1 LVKNTLELILLLTLQ
16 TNLKPK
22 INIKNILF
30 ISSWYPNDEDP
41 TLGIFIKRHAYAAA
55 TLNNVAVLIVR
66 SNSKITKYKTSFKEE
81 GEIKEMII
89 TYPKISSSIKGI
101 SSILKIRRYKKYHEI
116 GLQLLIKKGFNPD
129 IVHCNVINPVG
140 IIAKL
145 FKQKHAIP
153 FIVTEHWTGYLKSD
167 GRYQK
172 NKLLKITIPK
182 IAKLAEVI
190 LPVSLDLKRALEQH
204 GIGDNYKIVRNV
216 VNTNDFII
224 QDKPKNQFLV
234 VADLENKQKNIS
246 GIIKAFA
253 LISKP
258 NPNIKLKIAGGGVDE
273 KDIKTL
279 VNQLNLNEQVLF
291 LGRVPASVICKEF
304 NRSFAGLLFSN
315 YENLPCVIVEAFA
328 CGTPFIST
336 NVGGINEIIN
346 SERGIL
352 IEPNSEEQLVSAMN
366 EAMTTTWD
374 SVKIRNYAEQ
384 NFSEEFIGKEFN
396 KVYNS
401 IKF

>member
-1 LVKNTLELILLLTLQ
+1 MVKITLELILLLTLQ

-22 INIKNILF
+22 ININNILF

-66 SNSKITKYKTSFKEE
+66 SNSKITKYETSFKE
-81 GEIKEMII
+81 GGGIKEMII
-89 TYPKISSSIKGI
+89 TYPKISSSLKGI

-145 FKQKHAIP
+145 FKQKYAIP

-204 GIGDNYKIVRNV
+204 GIGDNYNIVRNV

-224 QDKPKNQFLV
+224 QDKPKKQFLV
-234 VADLENKQKNIS
+234 VDDLENKQKNIS
-246 GIIKAFA
+246 
-253 LISKP
+253 
-258 NPNIKLKIAGGGVDE
+258 
-273 KDIKTL
+273 
-279 VNQLNLNEQVLF
+279 
-291 LGRVPASVICKEF
+291 
-304 NRSFAGLLFSN
+304 
-315 YENLPCVIVEAFA
+315 
-328 CGTPFIST
+328 
-336 NVGGINEIIN
+336 
-346 SERGIL
+346 
-352 IEPNSEEQLVSAMN
+352 
-366 EAMTTTWD
+366 
-374 SVKIRNYAEQ
+374 
-384 NFSEEFIGKEFN
+384 
-396 KVYNS
+396 
-401 IKF
+401 

>member
-1 LVKNTLELILLLTLQ
+1 LVKITLELILLLTLQ

-22 INIKNILF
+22 ISINNILF

-41 TLGIFIKRHAYAAA
+41 TLGIFIKRHAYAAE

-66 SNSKITKYKTSFKEE
+66 SDSKIKKYESSFKEE
-81 GEIKEMII
+81 NGIKEMII
-89 TYPKISSSIKGI
+89 TYPKIRYSIRGI
-101 SSILKIRRYKKYHEI
+101 SDIFKIKYYKKYHEI

-140 IIAKL
+140 IVAKL
-145 FKQKHAIP
+145 FKQKHDIP
-153 FIVTEHWTGYLKSD
+153 FVITEHWTGYLKSD

-172 NKLLKITIPK
+172 NKLLKIIIPK
-182 IAKLAEVI
+182 IAKLSEA
-190 LPVSLDLKRALEQH
+190 LMPVSLDLKRALEKH
-204 GIGDNYKIVRNV
+204 GIGDNYNIVRNV

-224 QDKPKNQFLV
+224 QDKLKNQFLV

-246 GIIKAFA
+246 GIIKAFDVFNK
-253 LISKP
+253 S
-258 NPNIKLKIAGGGVDE
+258 NPKIKLKIAGGGSDE
-273 KDIKTL
+273 KDIKNL
-279 VNQLNLNEQVLF
+279 VNQLNLNKQVIF
-291 LGRVPASVICKEF
+291 LGRVSASVLCEEF
-304 NRSFAGLLFSN
+304 NRSFAGILFSN

-336 NVGGINEIIN
+336 NVGGIDEIIN
-346 SERGIL
+346 IERGIL
-352 IEPNSEEQLVSAMN
+352 IEPNSEEQLLLAMSK
-366 EAMTTTWD
+366 AITTSWD
-374 SVKIRNYAEQ
+374 RNKIRHYAEQ